1 MIPATRTVG
10 NLSVQENLDIA
21 LKFSA
26 VPKNKHKAR
35 IAELLE
41 LVGLSN
47 FEKLRQR
54 NSVAAKIGMVAIYVF
69 LCFLQIVPRVLKMN
83 KLSIYQQ
90 YLRVRAGV

>member
-1 MIPATRTVG
+1 M
-10 NLSVQENLDIA
+10 QENLDIA

-26 VPKNKHKAR
+26 VSKNEHKAR
-35 IAELLE
+35 IAEPPE

-69 LCFLQIVPRVLKMN
+69 LCFLQIVPRVLKIN

-90 YLRVRAGV
+90 YLRVRPGV